1 MSVTQN
7 SQQGE
12 LVEEGKLQD
21 RPDDPP
27 REEPAEVAKEV
38 SDKKTK
44 GLSED
49 VELDEDGH
57 ADVASAMRQCKT
69 VIEDARKIMG
79 KLQSMSPEDSLPTW
93 WSNKLAVASN
103 NMNKM
108 RDYIVNPIDEEVD
121 HSEDEQLE
129 EKLDSFGRMVRATT
143 RGGKTAD
150 YITKKA
156 KERSDLNKKNDPSM
170 ARRGYALSV
179 TDREK
184 AMKKARKRGLQ
195 PKYPTQKF
203 GKRKLPEGIEDR
215 HADAYERVTKH
226 LDQVKSSEH
235 KAKFQK
241 QFDKHQKSFEHHYEK
256 DTGQEHNAVSDMHD
270 LASDIK
276 KHNSAAMKKEQ
287 YVQEKTLTPAEKKK
301 REEIAQAIARDDP
314 KMPMDKKMAI
324 ATATAKRVA
333 ESVSD
338 RTKDLIERAINRKT

>member
-1 MSVTQN
+1 
-7 SQQGE
+7 

-69 VIEDARKIMG
+69 VIEDAQEIMG

-203 GKRKLPEGIEDR
+203 GKRKLPE
-215 HADAYERVTKH
+215 T
-226 LDQVKSSEH
+226 QV
-235 KAKFQK
+235 
-241 QFDKHQKSFEHHYEK
+241 D
-256 DTGQEHNAVSDMHD
+256 
-270 LASDIK
+270 
-276 KHNSAAMKKEQ
+276 
-287 YVQEKTLTPAEKKK
+287 EKTLTPAEKKK

>member
-7 SQQGE
+7 SQQE
-12 LVEEGKLQD
+12 ESVEEGKLHH

-27 REEPAEVAKEV
+27 LEEPEERAQEIADEITEEHDEV
-38 SDKKTK
+38 
-44 GLSED
+44 

-69 VIEDARKIMG
+69 VIEDAQEIMG

-108 RDYIVNPIDEEVD
+108 RDYIVNPIDEEVN

-129 EKLDSFGRMVRATT
+129 EKKLDSFGRMVRYTQ

-184 AMKKARKRGLQ
+184 AMKKARKRGLE

-203 GKRKLPEGIEDR
+203 GKRKLPE
-215 HADAYERVTKH
+215 T
-226 LDQVKSSEH
+226 QV
-235 KAKFQK
+235 
-241 QFDKHQKSFEHHYEK
+241 D
-256 DTGQEHNAVSDMHD
+256 
-270 LASDIK
+270 
-276 KHNSAAMKKEQ
+276 
-287 YVQEKTLTPAEKKK
+287 EKTLTPAEKKK